1 MFGRPKRHTIGPA
14 ALHTEEQL
22 STEGGALHQRAAGG
36 PEAPLCKGSCQRE
49 AMTEGL
55 MLSKSKIAKHYS
67 NSPGFKNKLESIYKP
82 MSTRQIYY
90 RPPGAR
96 FFLLQRRKNRGRKT
110 LLRAGGPPPTL
121 RTHPGYGV
129 GTTAAHCTGYQADL
143 HLHPYPASQCAD
155 RLPLRCSLRTA
166 VVTWRLVLLMALG

>member
-14 ALHTEEQL
+14 ALRTEEQL

-55 MLSKSKIAKHYS
+55 MLSKSKIAKQYS
-67 NSPGFKNKLESIYKP
+67 TAPGFKNKLESIYKP

-110 LLRAGGPPPTL
+110 PPRAGAVPRPWNPPLHTVSVLQPHTVRATKQICTCIRTL
-121 RTHPGYGV
+121 
-129 GTTAAHCTGYQADL
+129 
-143 HLHPYPASQCAD
+143 PASVQTACRFAVAYA
-155 RLPLRCSLRTA
+155 LP
-166 VVTWRLVLLMALG
+166 W